1 MPQGG
6 KLRYSGG
13 VSNVE
18 VKGWRNGLLLILPPE
33 TLWENALASLE
44 ERLGEANA
52 RSFWKGA
59 PAVLD
64 LGARD
69 VSLEKLSALV
79 DRLKEEFGLIPM
91 SVVTSEPT
99 TRQAGEKLVLT
110 VYDELPLIQ
119 KAGSPAPAEK
129 PGQSAAASISVESN
143 ARYIRRSVRSGQR
156 IEHDGHLVV
165 CGDVNPGSE
174 VMAAGDIVVLGN
186 LRGVAHAGCF
196 GDETARIVALSLRPP
211 QMRIA
216 SRIARAPENEKGNK
230 ELRPEVAR
238 IEDGEIQVF
247 PL

>member
-1 MPQGG
+1 M
-6 KLRYSGG
+6 
-13 VSNVE
+13 SNVE

-33 TLWENALASLE
+33 ILWENALASLE

-52 RSFWKGA
+52 RSFWKGS
-59 PAVLD
+59 PAVID
-64 LGARD
+64 LGSREA
-69 VSLEKLSALV
+69 SLESLSALV

-91 SVVTSEPT
+91 SVVTTEPG

-110 VYDELPLIQ
+110 VYDELPAIQ
-119 KAGSPAPAEK
+119 KAGVPAPA
-129 PGQSAAASISVESN
+129 ESN
-143 ARYIRRSVRSGQR
+143 ARYLRRSVRSGQR
-156 IEHDGHLVV
+156 IEHDGHLVI

-174 VMAAGDIVVLGN
+174 VAAAGDIVVMGS

-211 QMRIA
+211 QLRIA
-216 SRIARAPENEKGNK
+216 THIARAPENEKGNK

-238 IEDGEIQVF
+238 IEDGEIHIF

>member
-1 MPQGG
+1 MA
-6 KLRYSGG
+6 
-13 VSNVE
+13 NVE

-33 TLWENALASLE
+33 TLWENALSSLE

-52 RSFWKGA
+52 RSFWKGS

-64 LGARD
+64 IGNRE
-69 VSLEKLSALV
+69 VSYEKLSALV

-110 VYDELPLIQ
+110 VYDELPTIQ

-129 PGQSAAASISVESN
+129 PGSPVTASVESN
-143 ARYIRRSVRSGQR
+143 ARYVRRSVRSGQR
-156 IEHDGHLVV
+156 IEHDGHLVI

-174 VMAAGDIVVLGN
+174 VVAAGDIVVLGN

-216 SRIARAPENEKGNK
+216 GRIARAPENEKGNK